1 MKKNLIIITIITVLL
16 ITIVCL
22 IIFLYQKPNRIQQT
36 PMPPTTTT
44 VPAPLT
50 TPESTTPPVTETPP
64 EQPSTELDETIEPPT
79 STEDKPIQPPKKT
92 KRQLKEEQR
101 RKEAAVKIAK
111 DYVSNK
117 NFTLT
122 AHSFY
127 SIKEY
132 LEENKKFSAEEA
144 EYGAENCGANWNEE
158 AVKAAKMCLE
168 LETKVN
174 FSYSK
179 KELSK
184 SIERQ
189 WKFTP
194 EQVSYGVEN
203 CGADWNKQAENYV
216 KLMLD
221 KNPNIKKEQI
231 VKTLTNKGFNK
242 EEINHGIKACK
253 VK

>member
-1 MKKNLIIITIITVLL
+1 MKKNIIITIITILL
-16 ITIVCL
+16 IAIVCL
-22 IIFLYQKPNRIQQT
+22 VIFLFKGNKT
-36 PMPPTTTT
+36 PIPQPPPYKTE
-44 VPAPLT
+44 PR
-50 TPESTTPPVTETPP
+50 TTPPTTETPP
-64 EQPSTELDETIEPPT
+64 EQPPTEPIETTEPPT
-79 STEDKPIQPPKKT
+79 STEDQPKKT
-92 KRQLKEEQR
+92 KRQLKEEQKR
-101 RKEAAVKIAK
+101 REAAVKTAK

-122 AHSFY
+122 AHSLY

-132 LEENKKFSAEEA
+132 LTENKKFSSEEA
-144 EYGAENCGANWNEE
+144 EYGAENCGADWNEE

-174 FSYSK
+174 YSYSK

-194 EQVSYGVEN
+194 EQISYGIEN
-203 CGADWNKQAENYV
+203 CGADWNKQAENYIRV
-216 KLMLD
+216 ILD
-221 KNPNIKKEQI
+221 KDPNTKKEQI

>member
-1 MKKNLIIITIITVLL
+1 MKKTIIITIITILL
-16 ITIVCL
+16 IAIVCL
-22 IIFLYQKPNRIQQT
+22 IIFLSQGNKTPIPQT
-36 PMPPTTTT
+36 PIPPITTS
-44 VPAPLT
+44 VPAP
-50 TPESTTPPVTETPP
+50 TTPPVTETQSEQPPTEPIETTETPP
-64 EQPSTELDETIEPPT
+64 E
-79 STEDKPIQPPKKT
+79 STEDKPISTEDKPKKT
-92 KRQLKEEQR
+92 KRQLKEEHK
-101 RKEAAVKIAK
+101 RKEAAVKTAK
-111 DYVSNK
+111 DYVNNK

-122 AHSFY
+122 AHSLY

-144 EYGAENCGANWNEE
+144 EYGAENCGADWNEE

-203 CGADWNKQAENYV
+203 CGADWNKQAENYIKV
-216 KLMLD
+216 MLD
-221 KNPNIKKEQI
+221 KDPNIKKEHI

-253 VK
+253 IK